1 MPHPYSEEDINIV
14 FEAIMLLND
23 PIGIIISRENQKR
36 NENPLEIREYEIE
49 AVWFNLIFS
58 LVIINMNIINF

>member
-49 AVWFNLIFS
+49 AV
-58 LVIINMNIINF
+58 